1 MSFAVWHDAFCGR
14 LSIASENNKVSRY
27 EKKGVKEMAV
37 KNCVEVSAYGM
48 LFELVNKYGAADVLD
63 ELFSSYLDTDSK
75 VEFIISFIR
84 YWDTPKDIFDTE
96 DLQAVEE
103 YAAIHCYM

>member
-1 MSFAVWHDAFCGR
+1 MTA
-14 LSIASENNKVSRY
+14 
-27 EKKGVKEMAV
+27 KK
-37 KNCVEVSAYGM
+37 CVEDSAYDM
-48 LFELVNKYGAADVLD
+48 LIELVNTYGDAVVLN

-84 YWDTPKDIFDTE
+84 YRETPKDIFDKE
-96 DLQAVEE
+96 DMQAVEE

>member
-1 MSFAVWHDAFCGR
+1 MRNITVGTAKGM
-14 LSIASENNKVSRY
+14 
-27 EKKGVKEMAV
+27 EKKMTLK
-37 KNCVEVSAYGM
+37 KSVENSAYDM
-48 LFELVNKYGAADVLD
+48 LIELIDTYGDAVVLN

-84 YWDTPKDIFDTE
+84 YRDTPKDIFDNE

>member
-1 MSFAVWHDAFCGR
+1 MT
-14 LSIASENNKVSRY
+14 L
-27 EKKGVKEMAV
+27 KK
-37 KNCVEVSAYGM
+37 CVYDSAYDM
-48 LFELVNKYGAADVLD
+48 IRELVNKYGADEVLN

-84 YWDTPKDIFDTE
+84 YWETPKDIFDTE

-103 YAAIHCYM
+103 YAKIHC

>member
-1 MSFAVWHDAFCGR
+1 MT
-14 LSIASENNKVSRY
+14 L
-27 EKKGVKEMAV
+27 KK
-37 KNCVEVSAYGM
+37 CVEDSAYDM
-48 LFELVNKYGAADVLD
+48 LIELVWRYGADDVLT

-84 YWDTPKDIFDTE
+84 NWDTPKDIFDTE

-103 YAAIHCYM
+103 YAAIHC